1 MPSIRK
7 RNDTYQ
13 ITVSLG
19 RDSHNKQILKTT
31 TYKPKAKS
39 PKAIEKEVNRFA
51 IEFENEILNGKAVTS
66 NITFKDYALKWLDDY
81 GKSNLQERQQE
92 DYLKLLERKAFPYIG
107 HLKLNNITPSHLQ
120 EIFNDMEKEGKAPPT
135 IHKIKTTISS
145 VLGYAYKLGLIN
157 ENPCNRCFLPPI
169 KKKNKIQ
176 CFNLEQAQLFLNALT
191 LEYPVVFKAH
201 ESHNGITK
209 NVQQVKEYTT
219 YKTIPLQFQAYFNL
233 AIVSGMRKS
242 EELALTWNDID
253 FETNTVHITKATT
266 RTKKSGQFLKETKTE
281 ASYRDITI
289 PSSTTLLLKAWR
301 EDQKNL
307 FRDDGS
313 RIGSQG
319 HGEQFIFIQDNGK
332 QMNIDTPLHKFRKII
347 SDFNSLVEAKAN
359 EATTKEEKERLLS
372 KKLPQIK
379 LHDLRHTSATL
390 LLSENTDIEVVSKRL
405 GHARASV
412 TLDIYGHALKE
423 KDVSASNK
431 LELMFNGKNGE

>member
-1 MPSIRK
+1 MPSIVK
-7 RNDTYQ
+7 RNNSYR
-13 ITVSLG
+13 IVVSLG
-19 RDSHNKQILKTT
+19 RDTNGKAIVKTT
-31 TYKPKAKS
+31 TYHPKAKT

-51 IEFENEILNGKAVTS
+51 IEFENDVLNGKAVTS
-66 NITFKDYALKWLDDY
+66 SITFKEYALKWIEDY

-92 DYLKLLERKAFPYIG
+92 DYLKLLERRVFPYIG
-107 HLKLNNITPSHLQ
+107 HLKLNKITPSHLQ

-176 CFNLEQAQLFLNALT
+176 CFNLEQARIFLNALT

-209 NVQQVKEYTT
+209 NVQQVKEYTI

-266 RTKKSGQFLKETKTE
+266 RTKKS
-281 ASYRDITI
+281 
-289 PSSTTLLLKAWR
+289 
-301 EDQKNL
+301 
-307 FRDDGS
+307 
-313 RIGSQG
+313 
-319 HGEQFIFIQDNGK
+319 
-332 QMNIDTPLHKFRKII
+332 
-347 SDFNSLVEAKAN
+347 V
-359 EATTKEEKERLLS
+359 
-372 KKLPQIK
+372 
-379 LHDLRHTSATL
+379 
-390 LLSENTDIEVVSKRL
+390 
-405 GHARASV
+405 
-412 TLDIYGHALKE
+412 
-423 KDVSASNK
+423 
-431 LELMFNGKNGE
+431 